1 MSESVSKRG
10 RPRLLNKE
18 AGLEV
23 AARLFWEHGYEGT
36 SIADLTKAMGITPPS
51 LYAAFGSKE
60 QLYQQ
65 ALEYNAEIEN
75 KHRLDL
81 LNSDAATAYEALAF
95 YLHDAAREFANPA
108 KPRGCMVSNAV
119 LQHSKEAESVARTVA
134 ARRAATTEIIRNRL
148 ERAISAGELPKGTD
162 TRALAHFYVAV
173 VQGMSAQACD
183 GLCAATLKQ
192 LADLALA
199 AWPGRKPDG
208 R

>member
-10 RPRLLNKE
+10 RPRLLDKE

-65 ALEYNAEIEN
+65 ALEYNAEREN

-81 LNSDAATAYEALAF
+81 LNSDVPAYAALSF
-95 YLHDAAREFANPA
+95 YLHDAAR
-108 KPRGCMVSNAV
+108 
-119 LQHSKEAESVARTVA
+119 
-134 ARRAATTEIIRNRL
+134 
-148 ERAISAGELPKGTD
+148 
-162 TRALAHFYVAV
+162 
-173 VQGMSAQACD
+173 
-183 GLCAATLKQ
+183 
-192 LADLALA
+192 
-199 AWPGRKPDG
+199 
-208 R
+208 

>member
-10 RPRLLNKE
+10 RPRLLDKE
-18 AGLEV
+18 VGLQV

-65 ALEYNAEIEN
+65 ALEFNAEREN

-81 LNSDAATAYEALAF
+81 LNSDVPAYEALSF
-95 YLHDAAREFANPA
+95 YLHDVAREFTNPA

-119 LQHSKEAESVARTVA
+119 LQHAKENESIAEAVA
-134 ARRAATTEIIRNRL
+134 ARRTATTKIIKTRL
-148 ERAISAGELPKGTD
+148 DRAIAEGELPHGTD

-183 GLCAATLKQ
+183 GLCSTTLSQ

-199 AWPGRKPDG
+199 SWPGRMPN
-208 R
+208 

>member
-10 RPRLLNKE
+10 RPRLLDKE
-18 AGLEV
+18 AGLEI
-23 AARLFWEHGYEGT
+23 AARLFWQHGYEGT

-75 KHRLDL
+75 KHRLDV
-81 LNSDAATAYEALAF
+81 LNSDVPAYEALAF

-119 LQHSKEAESVARTVA
+119 LQHSTETESVAQTVA

-148 ERAISAGELPKGTD
+148 DRAISESELPPGTD

-183 GLCAATLKQ
+183 GLCSATLTQ

-199 AWPGRKPDG
+199 AWPGRKPN
-208 R
+208 

>member
-1 MSESVSKRG
+1 MSESRAKRG
-10 RPRLLNKE
+10 RPRLLDKE
-18 AGLEV
+18 TGLEV

-65 ALEYNAEIEN
+65 ELEHNADREN
-75 KHRLDL
+75 KHRLEL
-81 LNSDAATAYEALAF
+81 LNSDVPAYEALSF
-95 YLHDAAREFANPA
+95 YLHDAAREFTNPA

-119 LQHSKEAESVARTVA
+119 LQHAKESDGIAESVA
-134 ARRAATTEIIRNRL
+134 ARRTATTKIIKTRL
-148 ERAISAGELPKGTD
+148 DRAITEGELPDGAD

-183 GLCAATLKQ
+183 GLCTATLSQ

-199 AWPGRKPDG
+199 AWPGRRPD
-208 R
+208 

>member
-1 MSESVSKRG
+1 MSESASKRG
-10 RPRLLNKE
+10 RPRLLDKE

-65 ALEYNAEIEN
+65 ALEYNAEREN

-81 LNSDAATAYEALAF
+81 LRSDVPAYEAISF
-95 YLHDAAREFANPA
+95 YLHDAAREFTNPA

-119 LQHSKEAESVARTVA
+119 LQHAKENVQIAESVA
-134 ARRAATTEIIRNRL
+134 ARRTATTHIIKTRL
-148 ERAISAGELPKGTD
+148 DRAVSEGELPEGTD

-183 GLCAATLKQ
+183 GLCTATLSQ

-199 AWPGRKPDG
+199 AWPGRRPA
-208 R
+208 

>member
-1 MSESVSKRG
+1 MRESVSKRG
-10 RPRLLNKE
+10 RPRLLDRE

-36 SIADLTKAMGITPPS
+36 SIADLTKAMGIAPPS

-65 ALEYNAEIEN
+65 ALEYNAEREN

-81 LNSDAATAYEALAF
+81 LNSDVPAYEALAF
-95 YLHDAAREFANPA
+95 YLHDAAREFTNPA

-119 LQHSKEAESVARTVA
+119 LQHAKENDGIAESVA
-134 ARRAATTEIIRNRL
+134 ARRTATTKIIKTRL
-148 ERAISAGELPKGTD
+148 DRAITEGELPDGTD
-162 TRALAHFYVAV
+162 TLALAHFYVAV

-183 GLCAATLKQ
+183 GLCEATLMQ
-192 LADLALA
+192 LADLALS
-199 AWPGRKPDG
+199 AWPGR
-208 R
+208 RSN

>member
-1 MSESVSKRG
+1 
-10 RPRLLNKE
+10 
-18 AGLEV
+18 
-23 AARLFWEHGYEGT
+23 
-36 SIADLTKAMGITPPS
+36 MGITPPS

-75 KHRLDL
+75 KHRIDL
-81 LNSDAATAYEALAF
+81 LNSAVSAYEALAF

-119 LQHSKEAESVARTVA
+119 LQHSTETKTVARTVA

-148 ERAISAGELPKGTD
+148 DRAISEGELPSGTD
-162 TRALAHFYVAV
+162 TRALSHFYVAV

-183 GLCAATLKQ
+183 GLCAATLTQ

-199 AWPGRKPDG
+199 AWPGRKPD
-208 R
+208 